1 MIISTI
7 IIFLLVLG
15 TIVFI
20 HELGHFFMAKLY
32 GVKVEEFGLGFP
44 PKIFGFKRGE
54 TEYTLNWV
62 PLGGFVKIVGEDG
75 EEKNDPR
82 SFSSRS
88 ISQRF
93 QIIAAGVIMNVFLAF
108 VIFSILFMVGFPQGV
123 TGEDPAKLK
132 NARDF
137 NVVIGDVSKDSSLFK
152 ADFKP
157 GDKISTV
164 DEKKVY
170 NTKDLYG
177 AVDEK
182 RDQKVSIGILR
193 GKESISKEIVPIQD
207 LSVVITE
214 VSKDSPAL
222 GADLRPGDKILSL
235 DGKNIYSIRDLQD
248 IVETKRGDRVAIG
261 IAREDENLVKEIV
274 PRKEKKENE
283 GALGVSL
290 SEGMSLAEIA
300 TISYS
305 PLDAIQKGF
314 EYTIQMIM
322 VIVMAFVFII
332 VQIFSTGTTTA
343 EVSGPLGI
351 ASMTQQA
358 AAMGFMTV
366 LNFIAIISVNLAII
380 NALPL
385 PALDGGRLLFLIIE
399 KIKGSPL
406 NQEWE
411 AKANNVGFA
420 LLMLLMVVVTFK
432 DILRLDILG
441 KISGLF
447 G

>member
-15 TIVFI
+15 IIVFI

-44 PKIFGFKRGE
+44 PKVFGFKKGE

-75 EEKNDPR
+75 ENKNDPR

-108 VIFSILFMVGFPQGV
+108 FIFSILFMVGFPQGIS
-123 TGEDPAKLK
+123 GEDVSKLK

-137 NVVIGDVSKDSSLFK
+137 NVIIGGVEKDSSVYEYDLK
-152 ADFKP
+152 A
-157 GDKISTV
+157 GDKIISV
-164 DEKKVY
+164 DGKSVRNIKELQNAIDERNNEKV
-170 NTKDLYG
+170 TLG
-177 AVDEK
+177 
-182 RDQKVSIGILR
+182 LMR
-193 GKESISKEIVPIQD
+193 GKESLSKEISPQKD
-207 LSVVITE
+207 LSVTVTE
-214 VSKDSPAL
+214 VSEGSPAA
-222 GADLRPGDKILSL
+222 GADIRPDDRVLSI
-235 DGKNIYSIRDLQD
+235 GGRNIYSIQGLRSAID
-248 IVETKRGDRVAIG
+248 EKRGEKVSVAI
-261 IAREDENLVKEIV
+261 ARGEETIMKEVV
-274 PRKEKKENE
+274 PRKETKENE
-283 GALGVSL
+283 GALGVGL

-300 TISYS
+300 VISYS
-305 PLDAIQKGF
+305 PPEAIQKGF
-314 EYTIQMIM
+314 EYTVQMIM
-322 VIVMAFVFII
+322 MIVSAFAFII
-332 VQIFSTGTTTA
+332 IQLFNTGTTTA
-343 EVSGPLGI
+343 EISGPVGI

-385 PALDGGRLLFLIIE
+385 PALDGGRLFFLVVE

-411 AKANNVGFA
+411 AKANNFGFA

-432 DILRLDILG
+432 DILRLDLLG
-441 KISGLF
+441 KIAGLF